1 MSDQMETPGPIIN
14 FATGRVGLGP
24 MRRDL
29 IPTYLRW
36 INDLEVA
43 RFVGMVQPMTEEQE
57 TRWYDR
63 LVNEEDAVNFTIY
76 EMASRQPIGTV
87 ALHGVNHQD
96 GTAELGI
103 AIGDAEMHGQ
113 GYGTE
118 AVALMCD
125 YGFNVLGLTNIMLR
139 LIAFN
144 ERALRA
150 YTKAGFREI
159 GRRRKSEFIGG
170 QRYDEIYMDLLA
182 EEFESPLLAARLTE
196 PPRR

>member
-1 MSDQMETPGPIIN
+1 MEPDGPIIN
-14 FATGRVGLGP
+14 FATERVGLGP
-24 MRRDL
+24 MRREL
-29 IPTYLRW
+29 IPTYQRW
-36 INDLEVA
+36 INDVEVA

-63 LVNEEDAVNFTIY
+63 IVNEDDAVHFTIY
-76 EMASRQPIGTV
+76 EMASRQPIGSV
-87 ALHGVNHQD
+87 ALHGVNQRD

-118 AVALMCD
+118 AVQLMCD
-125 YGFNVLGLTNIMLR
+125 YGFNVLRLTNIMLR

-150 YTKAGFREI
+150 YTRAGFREF
-159 GRRRKSEFIGG
+159 GRRRRCEFVGG
-170 QRYDEIYMDLLA
+170 QRFDMIFMDLLA
-182 EEFESPLLAARLTE
+182 DEFESPLLAARLTE